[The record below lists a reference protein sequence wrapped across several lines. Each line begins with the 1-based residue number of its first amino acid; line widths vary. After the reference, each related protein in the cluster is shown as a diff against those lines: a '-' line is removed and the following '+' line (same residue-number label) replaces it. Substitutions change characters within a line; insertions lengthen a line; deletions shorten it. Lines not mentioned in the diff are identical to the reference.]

1 MPSLRINDYD
11 LAYAEAGSGTPLLMI
26 HGSLCDYRYWQ
37 PQMAPFAQQRRAIA
51 ISLRHCWPEAWD
63 GNGEGYGIE
72 QHVADTI
79 AFIEALDAGPVD
91 LLGHSRGGY
100 IAFLVALR
108 APELARSLI
117 LAEPGGTPDP
127 TLAPECGNLR
137 QISSSRLT
145 EAAQRIAD
153 GDIEAGLAMF
163 IDGVSGA
170 PLWERMVSSF
180 KRMARDNARTLLGQV
195 RERRMGFSREQLQ
208 ALTTPTLLIGGALSP
223 PPFPQLL
230 DLLQQHIA
238 GARRVTISGARHAMN
253 LAAPVPFNAAVLD
266 FVTSP

>member
-11 LAYAEAGSGTPLLMI
+11 LAYVEAGSGKPLLMI

-37 PQMAPFAQQRRAIA
+37 PQMTPFAAQRRAIA

-63 GNGEGYGIE
+63 GVGDGYNIE

-108 APELARSLI
+108 APALVRRLI

-127 TLAPECGNLR
+127 TLAPECPGLA
-137 QISSSRLT
+137 QISTSRLS
-145 EAAQRIAD
+145 EAAQRIAAD
-153 GDIEAGLAMF
+153 DIEGGLALF

-170 PLWERMVSSF
+170 PLWKYMVSSF

-195 RERRMGFSREQLQ
+195 REQRMGFSRAQLE
-208 ALTTPTLLIGGALSP
+208 ALKTPTLLVGGALSP

-230 DLLQQHIA
+230 DLLEQHIA
-238 GARRVTISGARHAMN
+238 GSQRVTIAGARHAMN
-253 LAAPVPFNAAVLD
+253 LAAPLPFNAAVLK
-266 FVTSP
+266 FLNA

>member
-26 HGSLCDYRYWQ
+26 HGSLCDYRYWH
-37 PQMAPFAQQRRAIA
+37 PQMAPFAARRRAIA
-51 ISLRHCWPEAWD
+51 VSLRHCWPEAWD
-63 GNGEGYGIE
+63 GGGEGYSIE
-72 QHVADTI
+72 QHVQDTI
-79 AFIEALDAGPVD
+79 AFIDALDAGPVD

-108 APELARSLI
+108 APGRVRRLI

-127 TLAPECGNLR
+127 TLAPECAGLAPV
-137 QISSSRLT
+137 SSSRLA
-145 EAAQRIAD
+145 EAAQRIAA
-153 GDIEAGLAMF
+153 GDIDGGLALF

-170 PLWERMVSSF
+170 PLWQHMVGSF

-195 RERRMGFSREQLQ
+195 REQRMGFSRAQLR
-208 ALTTPTLLIGGALSP
+208 ALKTPTLLIGGALSP

-230 DLLQQHIA
+230 DLLHQHID
-238 GARRVTISGARHAMN
+238 GSRRVTIAGARHAMN
-253 LAAPVPFNAAVLD
+253 LAAPIPFNAAVLD
-266 FVTSP
+266 FLASP